1 MEIVRFDEVLEGMNN
16 NADDKTIDTFLSV
29 ANKVARLLKTKVDNL
44 AIIVDVDYVDTNEL
58 TTVSYT
64 KAKLYSANNY
74 VVEKVNGD
82 FWIYFK
88 SETDAQRYINE
99 HSDIEEGFKSEETND
114 YMTARRIAK
123 QHNGKITG
131 PKFKNGIKTF
141 TVNYRENLRKSM
153 REAVDD
159 ECCTKVNIKK
169 VKKGDYFT
177 MKPIAEPKESQVW
190 IKGDYDRENK
200 AYECQRFSDMN
211 YFKYVKANK
220 DVYID
225 FTF

>member
-29 ANKVARLLKTKVDNL
+29 ANKVARLLKTKVDDL
-44 AIIVDVDYVDTNEL
+44 AIIVDVDYVDTNDL

-99 HSDIEEGFKSEETND
+99 HSDIEEGFRSEETND
-114 YMTARRIAK
+114 YVTARRIAK
-123 QHNGKITG
+123 QHNGRITG

-141 TVNYRENLRKSM
+141 TISYRENLRKSM
-153 REAVDD
+153 HEAVDE

-211 YFKYVKANK
+211 DFKYIKANK